1 MTNERCL
8 GLQVLHEK
16 KIFFW
21 YGILIKKGEIM
32 MGIEIDWT
40 LIVLIGILVCLV
52 HMAISLVDLRAGNRM
67 DMDTLYKETS
77 TINKTIKD
85 EIGGVKIVMREL
97 G

>member
-1 MTNERCL
+1 
-8 GLQVLHEK
+8 
-16 KIFFW
+16 
-21 YGILIKKGEIM
+21 M

-40 LIVLIGILVCLV
+40 LVVLIGILVCLV
-52 HMAISLVDLRAGNRM
+52 HIAFSFVDLRYANRANWN
-67 DMDTLYKETS
+67 TLYKETA

>member
-1 MTNERCL
+1 
-8 GLQVLHEK
+8 
-16 KIFFW
+16 
-21 YGILIKKGEIM
+21 
-32 MGIEIDWT
+32 
-40 LIVLIGILVCLV
+40 
-52 HMAISLVDLRAGNRM
+52 M